1 MQVGSSAQFYIRRHE
16 TCRYL
21 YSSAAD
27 DLSAR
32 RFSYSH
38 MKTPLLFEIA
48 FAILGVAAAP
58 MFAQTQTTT
67 STSGAGY
74 VQTSKLI
81 GTKVKASAGE
91 DIGVIKDVVLDRSTG
106 CMAYTVLSAGGG
118 GTRAAGPAKTVAV
131 PWTVYS
137 PSSDPSIL
145 MVRVERDRIYN
156 APEFDYARI
165 DEYGR
170 TGYINNIYSYYG
182 VSPQAGVGVSGGVSG
197 TATTGTA
204 TTTGATGAAT
214 GAASPAAPASPG
226 ATSAPTGTASPRAT
240 ASPRVTS
247 SPRGAAS
254 PRATASPHAT
264 YSPTG
269 AASPEAT
276 ASEGAGTERA
286 ASPGATATPTSPGAT
301 RGRTRASVTPS
312 SPRGQTET
320 GSPSETGERPSE
332 TTTGATEGKKSSRHN
347 RTEGSSTTEPSATP
361 QSPEEQE

>member
-1 MQVGSSAQFYIRRHE
+1 
-16 TCRYL
+16 
-21 YSSAAD
+21 
-27 DLSAR
+27 
-32 RFSYSH
+32 
-38 MKTPLLFEIA
+38 MKTSLLFGTA
-48 FAILGVAAAP
+48 FAILGTATTS
-58 MFAQTQTTT
+58 MFAQTQVTT
-67 STSGAGY
+67 SASSASY

-81 GTKVKASAGE
+81 GTKVKASQGE
-91 DIGVIKDVVLDRSTG
+91 DIGVIKDVVLDRNTG
-106 CMAYTVLSAGGG
+106 CMAYTVLSASGG
-118 GTRAAGPAKTVAV
+118 GTRAGGQAKTVAV

-145 MVRVERDRIYN
+145 MLRVERDRIYN

-165 DEYGR
+165 DEYGT
-170 TGYINNIYSYYG
+170 TGYINNIYTYYG

-226 ATSAPTGTASPRAT
+226 ATSPPTGTASPRAI
-240 ASPRVTS
+240 ASPRATS

-254 PRATASPHAT
+254 PRATASPRET

-269 AASPEAT
+269 AASP
-276 ASEGAGTERA
+276 GTT
-286 ASPGATATPTSPGAT
+286 ASPGAGAERTVSPGATEAPTSPGAT
-301 RGRTRASVTPS
+301 RGRTRASATPS

-320 GSPSETGERPSE
+320 ASPSETGESPSE
-332 TTTGATEGKKSSRHN
+332 TKTSPTEGKKSSRHH
-347 RTEGSSTTEPSATP
+347 RTEGSSTTKPSATP

>member
-1 MQVGSSAQFYIRRHE
+1 MQLLSCFNFYIRRHE

-21 YSSAAD
+21 YRGAAD
-27 DLSAR
+27 ELSAR
-32 RFSYSH
+32 RFSYSR
-38 MKTPLLFEIA
+38 MKTSLVFGTV
-48 FAILGVAAAP
+48 FAIWGAAAAP

-67 STSGAGY
+67 SASGASY

-81 GTKVKASAGE
+81 GTKVKASQGE
-91 DIGVIKDVVLDRSTG
+91 DIGVIKDVVLDRNTG

-118 GTRAAGPAKTVAV
+118 GTRATGQAKTVAV

-214 GAASPAAPASPG
+214 GAASPAAAASPG
-226 ATSAPTGTASPRAT
+226 ATSPPTGT
-240 ASPRVTS
+240 
-247 SPRGAAS
+247 AS

-276 ASEGAGTERA
+276 V
-286 ASPGATATPTSPGAT
+286 SPGATATSTSPGAT

-320 GSPSETGERPSE
+320 ASPSETGERPSE
-332 TTTGATEGKKSSRHN
+332 TTTGATEGKKSSRHH

>member
-1 MQVGSSAQFYIRRHE
+1 
-16 TCRYL
+16 
-21 YSSAAD
+21 
-27 DLSAR
+27 
-32 RFSYSH
+32 
-38 MKTPLLFEIA
+38 MKTSLLFGTV
-48 FAILGVAAAP
+48 FAIWGATVAP
-58 MFAQTQTTT
+58 VLAQTQTTT
-67 STSGAGY
+67 SASGAGY

-91 DIGVIKDVVLDRSTG
+91 DIGVIKDVVLDRNTG

-118 GTRAAGPAKTVAV
+118 GTRGAGQAKTVAV

-170 TGYINNIYSYYG
+170 TGYINNVYSYYG

-204 TTTGATGAAT
+204 ATTGATGAAT
-214 GAASPAAPASPG
+214 GATSPAPAASPG
-226 ATSAPTGTASPRAT
+226 ATSPPTATASPRAA
-240 ASPRVTS
+240 ASPRATS

-254 PRATASPHAT
+254 PRATGSPRAT

-269 AASPEAT
+269 AGSPEAT
-276 ASEGAGTERA
+276 ASPGAAAERT
-286 ASPGATATPTSPGAT
+286 ASPGATASPTSPGAT
-301 RGRTRASVTPS
+301 RGRTRASVTP
-312 SPRGQTET
+312 PAAPGQTET
-320 GSPSETGERPSE
+320 ASPSETGERPSE
-332 TTTGATEGKKSSRHN
+332 TTTGSTEGKKSSRHH